1 MALWPYIPKIISLKK
16 NKSQNNLRPMQITH
30 LSYKHSSH
38 EFNKSAY
45 SHKHVI
51 TIYISYKSYKNQKLL
66 IIKVQR

>member
-1 MALWPYIPKIISLKK
+1 MALHPKYHKSYK

-51 TIYISYKSYKNQKLL
+51 TIYISYKSYKTKNF
-66 IIKVQR
+66 